1 MNCEKLQHRLKIVR
15 NSYMLPIGDVAIM
28 TGTISKTG
36 LTDWESGRRI
46 PTIDNLYSFALI
58 FGVSVD
64 WLCGM
69 SDTPYTRSSIT
80 AAEDAFP
87 ITSDVLMHYANFSDI
102 HINDIS
108 SKDIKKAVNNYLNP
122 QKRESYPLD
131 ARANIIL
138 FMRYAVLF
146 SPSST
151 TDDEGQVMVRLP
163 RASELERIKHYC
175 TALKSTLVW
184 ESPAMPLR
192 K

>member
-1 MNCEKLQHRLKIVR
+1 MNYEKLQHRLKIVR

-36 LTDWESGRRI
+36 LTDWESGRRV

-69 SDTPYTRSSIT
+69 SDSPYTSSSIT

-87 ITSDVLMHYANFSDI
+87 ITSDVLMHYASFSDI
-102 HINDIS
+102 HLNDIS
-108 SKDIKKAVNNYLNP
+108 SKDIKIAVNKYLNP
-122 QKRESYPLD
+122 QKRESYLLD

-138 FMRYAVLF
+138 FMHYVLMF
-146 SPSST
+146 SSPT
-151 TDDEGQVMVRLP
+151 TDNEGNVMVRYFT
-163 RASELERIKHYC
+163 ASQFARVKNYC
-175 TALKSTLVW
+175 TALKATLVW
-184 ESPAMPLR
+184 GSPAIPLR
-192 K
+192 IH